1 MKVNSISFIYH
12 IYIIYVAEVVLTR
25 LTVQYCEQYTCRHCY
40 VDQNVEITPKLLRK
54 AIVPTAEELS
64 FGLWAVS
71 LVPIGQ

>member
-1 MKVNSISFIYH
+1 MKVNNIGF
-12 IYIIYVAEVVLTR
+12 IYVAEVVLTR

-40 VDQNVEITPKLLRK
+40 IDQNVEIAPKFLRK
-54 AIVPTAEELS
+54 AIVPTSKELS